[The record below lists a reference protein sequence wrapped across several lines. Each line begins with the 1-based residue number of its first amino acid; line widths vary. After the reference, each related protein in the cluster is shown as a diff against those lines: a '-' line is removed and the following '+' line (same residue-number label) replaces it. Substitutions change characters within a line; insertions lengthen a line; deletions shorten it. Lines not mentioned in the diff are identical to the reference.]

1 VSFRLGLGFGFGIGN
16 LIGGAVSTG
25 GSSLS
30 RRLCFVWIPVCLLL
44 VCFRIYEFFLDLLTR
59 ISSLNIKFTV
69 FVLQLFLY
77 SKNVRVT
84 SRRLETGSTSSGSTL
99 QEEV

>member
-1 VSFRLGLGFGFGIGN
+1 M
-16 LIGGAVSTG
+16 
-25 GSSLS
+25 
-30 RRLCFVWIPVCLLL
+30 CLLL

>member
-1 VSFRLGLGFGFGIGN
+1 MCLLFFVVFVSFSRLGDKYF
-16 LIGGAVSTG
+16 
-25 GSSLS
+25 
-30 RRLCFVWIPVCLLL
+30 
-44 VCFRIYEFFLDLLTR
+44 
-59 ISSLNIKFTV
+59 KFECTV
-69 FVLQLFLY
+69 HSVRPSVVFLY